1 MEDSG
6 GQALALRLQMDG
18 YVYISTEGCQHS
30 RAILK
35 DLSRDIRPIDTKADD
50 KAALKVVAALVVADS
65 KRGTPGADRPEVL
78 GALLEAYEAQHYPV
92 ELPDPIEA
100 IKFRME
106 QEGLGATDFT
116 SLIGGLIRETA

>member
-1 MEDSG
+1 M
-6 GQALALRLQMDG
+6 
-18 YVYISTEGCQHS
+18 
-30 RAILK
+30 K

-78 GALLEAYEAQHYPV
+78 SALLEAYEAQHYPV